1 MEHRHKTPRRHKKIK
16 ERCKFLPTMSE
27 QPHGFT
33 RLSYWIP
40 AVLAALIISGFSTH
54 YFSDEHTSQIIV
66 PVLHW
71 LFPSATSPMLH
82 FMHIGVRKLAHAAEF
97 SLFSAALFH
106 GVRAGRNG
114 WRLRWAVASMVIAA
128 TYAGLD
134 EWHQSFVPL
143 RHAAARDV
151 AIDTLGALLAQAL
164 VWRYA
169 TRKSPFTSPSQIRAG
184 AEKLQ

>member
-1 MEHRHKTPRRHKKIK
+1 
-16 ERCKFLPTMSE
+16 MSE
-27 QPHGFT
+27 QSQGFT

-40 AVLAALIISGFSTH
+40 AILVAMMISGFSTR
-54 YFSDEHTSQIIV
+54 YFSDDHTSRVIV

-71 LFPSATSPMLH
+71 LFPSATPRMLH
-82 FMHIGVRKLAHAAEF
+82 FMHMGIRKMAHVAEF

-106 GVRAGRNG
+106 GLRAGHNG
-114 WRLRWAVASMVIAA
+114 WRFRWAVASLVITP
-128 TYAGLD
+128 TYASLD

-143 RHAAARDV
+143 RHAAPRDL

-164 VWRYA
+164 VWWYA
-169 TRKSPFTSPSQIRAG
+169 TRKWPFMPPTQVPAG